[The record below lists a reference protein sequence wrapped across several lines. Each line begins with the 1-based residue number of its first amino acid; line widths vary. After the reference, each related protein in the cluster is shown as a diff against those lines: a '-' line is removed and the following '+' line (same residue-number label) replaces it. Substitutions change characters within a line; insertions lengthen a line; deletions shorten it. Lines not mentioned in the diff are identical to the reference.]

1 MAYLRYPQVKQAA
14 ALAAR
19 DGLSRRYH
27 KGRTVD
33 IRPRNIDRNHGRG
46 RATDRFSPLRVARGR
61 ARALPGPHAAPDRP
75 DAILSLRQRHDIG
88 AVVRTQ
94 V

>member
-33 IRPRNIDRNHGRG
+33 IRLRNIDRNHGRG
-46 RATDRFSPLRVARGR
+46 RDTDRFCPKA
-61 ARALPGPHAAPDRP
+61 
-75 DAILSLRQRHDIG
+75 
-88 AVVRTQ
+88 
-94 V
+94 